1 VAFTSVRVV
10 KMWKSSARVI
20 SLTSRLFKQER
31 NQNIACKRFL
41 NLLEYQSKDI
51 LDKCGVAV
59 QKFVVVNNSSEISG
73 VVNGFKVDE
82 YVVKAQVHAGGRGKG
97 HFDTGFKGGV
107 HILKEQNKVPDI
119 VSAMLG
125 NKLITKQ
132 TPPDGVPVASVMI
145 AESVD
150 ILEEKYLCFLLD
162 RTMSG
167 PVCIAS
173 PAGGVDIEEVAKSTP
188 EKVKTVSIDIE
199 EGLTSAKAR
208 EIAKFL
214 EFDLSS
220 EDQAASEISK
230 LYDVFTKYDVT
241 QLEIN
246 PFAKT
251 NRGVLCVD
259 AKVQID
265 DNADFRQKAIFDDE
279 CTAESDPREVDAAKH
294 NLNYIQMD
302 GNIGCLVNGAG
313 LAMATMDIIKL
324 YGGEPA
330 NFLDV
335 GGGVQ
340 EHQVTEAFRI
350 ISSDPHVKAILVN
363 VFGGIVNCATV
374 AGGVISAV
382 KNTGLKVPL
391 IVRLEGTNVTNAKK
405 MLADSGLKITSAEDL
420 DDAAKKAVKCLSG

>member
-1 VAFTSVRVV
+1 
-10 KMWKSSARVI
+10 VI
-20 SLTSRLFKQER
+20 
-31 NQNIACKRFL
+31 
-41 NLLEYQSKDI
+41 
-51 LDKCGVAV
+51 
-59 QKFVVVNNSSEISG
+59 NNSSQISG
-73 VVNGFKVDE
+73 KVNGFQVEE

-107 HILKEQNKVPDI
+107 HVLKEKNKVPDI

-132 TPPDGVPVASVMI
+132 TPPEGVPVNSVMI

-150 ILEEKYLCFLLD
+150 ILEEKYLCFILD
-162 RTMSG
+162 RSMNG

-173 PAGGVDIEEVAKSTP
+173 PAGGVDIEEVAKTSP
-188 EKVKTVSIDIE
+188 EKVKTVPIDIVQ
-199 EGLTSAKAR
+199 GLSSSAAKD
-208 EIAKFL
+208 IAKFL
-214 EFDLSS
+214 EFDSAS
-220 EDQAASEISK
+220 VDQAASEISK
-230 LYDVFTKYDVT
+230 LYNVFAKYDVT

-259 AKVQID
+259 AKVTID
-265 DNADFRQKAIFDDE
+265 DNAEFRQKAIFDDE
-279 CTAESDPREVDAAKH
+279 STAESDPREVEAAKH
-294 NLNYIQMD
+294 SLNYIQMT

-350 ISSDPHVKAILVN
+350 ISSDPSVKAILVN

-374 AGGVISAV
+374 AGGIIAAV
-382 KNTGLKVPL
+382 KNVGLKVPL
-391 IVRLEGTNVTNAKK
+391 IVRLEGTNVANAKK

-420 DDAAKKAVKCLSG
+420 GDAAQKAVKCLSA